1 VSEITEVTNLGKM
14 NANITTTKSHK
25 MQQKP
30 ESEFKQNY
38 KFGDYLNEAS
48 KHNIDSQTKSSK
60 NLYNKDIASE
70 DSNNETVKKDKGE
83 DGLQKMND
91 QELIAVS
98 ILQQLKSVIY
108 NSIKSSK
115 ESASN
120 DNDSYV
126 VSAVYNKSTDVTKAI
141 SDRHQLIK
149 NIEKELQKLVPSQDG
164 NDVISEKQ
172 DNVKSKSVNLVLD
185 KIDNLLSN
193 VMDTK
198 VDLKVTDKNTLNSNE
213 TLAKEY
219 YHESLDPV
227 NIDKSYAKSTT
238 KTETN
243 TVKQTFDEINK
254 LLKGM
259 LDKQSDV
266 QSPEEINAIRQILS
280 QLKEIEVNS
289 DITSSSSVLTNSKNS
304 MVSNNNYSNLI
315 DKLISTLNSESTSEN
330 ASKADNG
337 NFHVNDAVLAV
348 DNKSTD
354 VTKIASDRDQLIK
367 DIKRE
372 LQRLVS
378 LQSVN
383 SDEISEKQE
392 ITKSRDNNLILKKIN
407 SLLTDEVDI
416 KTNLKSAD
424 KNTLN
429 SNETLAK
436 EYYHESLDPVN
447 IDKSYAKE
455 TTKTETNAVKQ
466 TFDDVN
472 KLLKGM
478 LDKQSDVQYPEE
490 INAIRQILSQLK
502 EIEVNSDITSSSS
515 VLTNSKN
522 SMVLN
527 NNYSNLIDKLI
538 STLNSENILES
549 ASQNVSK
556 ADNANFHVND
566 AVLGVD
572 NKSADVTNIA
582 SDREQL
588 IKDIKNEVQKLVFLQ
603 SRNSDATSEKQ
614 ESTKSRDIN
623 LILGKID
630 SLLTDEVDTKTNL
643 KAANKNA
650 LNSNEIS
657 AKEYYHESLDP
668 VNNIDK
674 PYAKATTETETNA
687 VKQTFDDVNKLL
699 KGMLDKQSDVQS
711 PEEINAIRQI
721 LSQLKEIE
729 VNSDI
734 TSSSSVLTNS
744 ENSMVLNNNYSNLI
758 DKLISTLNSE
768 NTLKSASEKVSKV
781 DNSDFNITDIVLDSA
796 NNGTDVMN
804 IVSSKNQLI
813 KDIKRELQK
822 LVSPQSGNGDTTLE
836 KQASIKQD
844 DIKTVLDKINNLLL
858 EKTDMKADLK
868 VIPQSDLIN
877 RGLSLAVNEYQSERL
892 STAKMDKSS
901 AKETLKSET
910 NVVKQ
915 IFNGENNLL
924 STISDKQP
932 SSSNQEQP
940 LKNKDN
946 KFLNNLIDNK
956 DSGDKYS
963 KVINVMNQ
971 FALNTAGTFNKNQDI
986 QPQVINRD
994 NFASDFIK
1002 SLNYMEDN
1010 NVKNMTVKI
1019 LPKELGEIFIKVT
1032 SDGNIMKATI
1042 TATNK
1047 DSYNLLNSNLHEIN
1061 NLLNNQHI
1069 KIHSVDINIYNG
1081 DTTYFSGNNN
1091 FNNDQFNG
1099 SNENSSN
1106 NKSTTNFSNSN
1117 SEELDTNSQISTKED
1132 NNVNVLV

>member
-1 VSEITEVTNLGKM
+1 MSEITEVTNLGKM

-227 NIDKSYAKSTT
+227 NIDKSYTKSTT

-304 MVSNNNYSNLI
+304 MISNNNYSNLI
-315 DKLISTLNSESTSEN
+315 DKLISTLNSENTLKSTSEN

-348 DNKSTD
+348 DNKSAD

-572 NKSADVTNIA
+572 NKSADVTNTA

-674 PYAKATTETETNA
+674 PYAKATTETETN
-687 VKQTFDDVNKLL
+687 
-699 KGMLDKQSDVQS
+699 
-711 PEEINAIRQI
+711 
-721 LSQLKEIE
+721 
-729 VNSDI
+729 
-734 TSSSSVLTNS
+734 
-744 ENSMVLNNNYSNLI
+744 LI
-758 DKLISTLNSE
+758 DKLISKLNSE

-858 EKTDMKADLK
+858 EKTDMKVDLK

-877 RGLSLAVNEYQSERL
+877 RELSLAANEYQSERL

-901 AKETLKSET
+901 AKETLRSET

>member
-1 VSEITEVTNLGKM
+1 MSEITEVTNLGKM

-572 NKSADVTNIA
+572 NKSADVTNTA

-674 PYAKATTETETNA
+674 PYAKATTETETN
-687 VKQTFDDVNKLL
+687 
-699 KGMLDKQSDVQS
+699 
-711 PEEINAIRQI
+711 
-721 LSQLKEIE
+721 
-729 VNSDI
+729 
-734 TSSSSVLTNS
+734 
-744 ENSMVLNNNYSNLI
+744 LI
-758 DKLISTLNSE
+758 DKLISKLNSE

-858 EKTDMKADLK
+858 EKTDMKVDLK

-877 RGLSLAVNEYQSERL
+877 RELSLAANEYQSERL

-901 AKETLKSET
+901 AKETLRSET